1 MTFSGIRWCAQAPM
15 HTKSLATLRQG
26 HVRRQLGK
34 AAKEARGDGAANGRR
49 HAPINGQAT
58 NSLTNRQAGAAGQP
72 TSGVVDGQATNGT
85 GGGGAYAV
93 ISAMAAKSRAIG
105 SSAADLLQKEADARC
120 SNGAPQLL
128 YGGSACCRLLGAQ
141 DWETCAVCSAV
152 RWHGVPANIVL
163 QYEDFPIASKGVQH
177 HKSGSI

>member
-1 MTFSGIRWCAQAPM
+1 M

-34 AAKEARGDGAANGRR
+34 AAKEARGDGAANGRQ

-58 NSLTNRQAGAAGQP
+58 NSLTKGQSGAAGQP
-72 TSGVVDGQATNGT
+72 TNGVVDGQVTNGT

-105 SSAADLLQKEADARC
+105 SSAADLLQKVADARC
-120 SNGAPQLL
+120 SNGAPHSSMVEAHVAGCWGRKIGRPVQCAVL
-128 YGGSACCRLLGAQ
+128 YA
-141 DWETCAVCSAV
+141 DIEVEETCSVQCCTLAWS
-152 RWHGVPANIVL
+152 
-163 QYEDFPIASKGVQH
+163 ASKYC
-177 HKSGSI
+177 SSI